1 MKENKT
7 KDKPHFPARFVEPIK
22 KFLEMELMKLKKT
35 QKGIKGADPF
45 KDETRTLEN
54 STEDDLDEQ
63 IGHFDS
69 EVKAKFLSKRIVQM
83 RKALT
88 RIKLGKYG
96 LCEVCG
102 KMIDTERLA
111 IHPEATTCVE
121 CQKKREA

>member
-1 MKENKT
+1 M
-7 KDKPHFPARFVEPIK
+7 
-22 KFLEMELMKLKKT
+22 
-35 QKGIKGADPF
+35 
-45 KDETRTLEN
+45 
-54 STEDDLDEQ
+54 DEQ

-69 EVKAKFLSKRIVQM
+69 EVKAKFLSKRMVQM

-96 LCEVCG
+96 LCETCG

>member
-7 KDKPHFPARFVEPIK
+7 KNKTHFPARFMEPIR
-22 KFLEMELMKLKKT
+22 KFLEMELTKLKKT
-35 QKGIKGADPF
+35 QKEIKGADPF

-54 STEDDLDEQ
+54 SSEDDLDEQ

-69 EVKAKFLSKRIVQM
+69 EVKAKFLSKRMVQM

-96 LCEVCG
+96 LCETCG